1 MQRQLIAIDLDG
13 TTLNNESRLSPLTIR
28 TLRELNKRGHVVSI
42 ATGRPY
48 RSSAPIY
55 EELGIRRPMVNY
67 NGALCHFPGQPGWAS
82 YYHQGLTRDIAL
94 ELLAQ
99 QNDLLIDLMLVE
111 GEDQLYS
118 RRQSF
123 GMEDATREG
132 AATIGIYDWMR
143 LDERG
148 ILSNEASF
156 KDPTALLLL
165 SERERQDQIQSTIRH
180 RFGDYVDVHTWG
192 GSAPVLE
199 VVRQGISKAIGVDT
213 IAKYYGISAKHV
225 IAFGDEQ
232 NDLAMLDYAGTG
244 VMMRNGNQ
252 ALAAVADE
260 QTERTNDEDGL
271 AHYLIE
277 RFSLSF

>member
-13 TTLNNESRLSPLTIR
+13 TTLNNESKLSSLTVR

-48 RSSAPIY
+48 LSSAPIY

-67 NGALCHFPGQPGWAS
+67 NGALCHFPGKTTWAGR
-82 YYHQGLTRDIAL
+82 YHQGLTREIAL

-118 RRQSF
+118 RRLTF
-123 GMEDATREG
+123 GEDDAAREG

-143 LDERG
+143 LNERT
-148 ILSNEASF
+148 ILSNEAAF

-165 SERERQDQIQSTIRH
+165 SERERQEEIQSTIYRS
-180 RFGDYVDVHTWG
+180 FGDYVDVHTWG

-199 VVRQGISKAIGVDT
+199 VVRQGISKAVGVDT
-213 IAKYYGISAKHV
+213 IAKYYGISAANV

-232 NDLAMLDYAGTG
+232 NDMEMLDYAGTG
-244 VMMRNGNQ
+244 VMMSNGNP
-252 ALAAVADE
+252 ALEAVADE
-260 QTERTNDEDGL
+260 RTERTNDEDGL

-277 RFSLSF
+277 RFGLSV